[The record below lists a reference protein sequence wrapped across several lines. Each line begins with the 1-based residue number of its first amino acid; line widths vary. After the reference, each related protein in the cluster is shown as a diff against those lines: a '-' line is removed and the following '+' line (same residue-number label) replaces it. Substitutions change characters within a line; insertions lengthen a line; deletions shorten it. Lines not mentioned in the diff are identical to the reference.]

1 MRISPDLFGKEIFF
15 LFNGFKIRINEEKD
29 LISNGLDNG
38 CTIIIF
44 DINNIM
50 GGNSNF

>member
-1 MRISPDLFGKEIFF
+1 MGINPDFLGKNIV

-38 CTIIIF
+38 CTIIIL